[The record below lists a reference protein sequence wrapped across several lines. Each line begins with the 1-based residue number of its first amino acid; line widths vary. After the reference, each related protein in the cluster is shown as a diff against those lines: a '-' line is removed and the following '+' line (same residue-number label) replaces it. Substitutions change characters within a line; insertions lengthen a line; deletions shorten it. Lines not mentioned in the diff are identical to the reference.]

1 MNSSEEQLVD
11 DFCYSMGNLA
21 ETCLAMKA
29 ELGCETFDEC
39 YDMMPELKEPQVQLP
54 PSTFPLL
61 VLLMLTT
68 IVANLLVTFHIL
80 DRIWIFHVSPESGW
94 LSLGFARNH
103 FGLPLSHLLHLINII
118 YLHHLIQLNQPNH
131 LIYLIHLHHPV
142 TWFTRI
148 QVIVTWFCQKQL
160 RTPSNLHIVSLATVG
175 EYCFPSF

>member
-68 IVANLLVTFHIL
+68 IVANLLVTFHS
-80 DRIWIFHVSPESGW
+80 RIESEYFM
-94 LSLGFARNH
+94 LHLNLGDCH
-103 FGLPLSHLLHLINII
+103 LGLPETTLD
-118 YLHHLIQLNQPNH
+118 
-131 LIYLIHLHHPV
+131 
-142 TWFTRI
+142 
-148 QVIVTWFCQKQL
+148 
-160 RTPSNLHIVSLATVG
+160 SL
-175 EYCFPSF
+175 